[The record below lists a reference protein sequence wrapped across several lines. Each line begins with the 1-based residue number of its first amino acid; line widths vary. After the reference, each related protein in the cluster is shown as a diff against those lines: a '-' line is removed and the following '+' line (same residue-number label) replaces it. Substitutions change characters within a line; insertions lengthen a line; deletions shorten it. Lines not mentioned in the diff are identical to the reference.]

1 MIVTKKWLSSV
12 MNCNLHFYLI
22 QIAKI
27 ETTSEIIS
35 SWFMPLKNVLISLNG
50 NYFICNIRKTRRAA
64 KTLKIRSIAAK
75 TKGQNKGCAKFL
87 PRLTLGCILIIYR

>member
-22 QIAKI
+22 QIAKR

-35 SWFMPLKNVLISLNG
+35 SWFMSLKMCL
-50 NYFICNIRKTRRAA
+50 
-64 KTLKIRSIAAK
+64 
-75 TKGQNKGCAKFL
+75 FL
-87 PRLTLGCILIIYR
+87 LMTIILYVT